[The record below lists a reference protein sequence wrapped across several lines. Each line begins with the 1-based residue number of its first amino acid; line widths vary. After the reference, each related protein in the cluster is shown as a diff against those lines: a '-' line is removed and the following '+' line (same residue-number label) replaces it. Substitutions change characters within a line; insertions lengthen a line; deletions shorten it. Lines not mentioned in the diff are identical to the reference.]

1 MPRRDGLD
9 GKELPVSIEETCDVA
24 KALTKQAAQPAGID
38 GIALLS
44 TRTSVWLDRTPLQ
57 GDAAVAALDG
67 ADTALLRVRLA
78 RQRRWSE
85 DEDGDKVPTFT
96 ARRTTITD

>member
-1 MPRRDGLD
+1 
-9 GKELPVSIEETCDVA
+9 
-24 KALTKQAAQPAGID
+24 
-38 GIALLS
+38 
-44 TRTSVWLDRTPLQ
+44 VWLDRTPLE

-67 ADTALLRVRLA
+67 PDTALLRVRLA

-96 ARRTTITD
+96 ARRITITD